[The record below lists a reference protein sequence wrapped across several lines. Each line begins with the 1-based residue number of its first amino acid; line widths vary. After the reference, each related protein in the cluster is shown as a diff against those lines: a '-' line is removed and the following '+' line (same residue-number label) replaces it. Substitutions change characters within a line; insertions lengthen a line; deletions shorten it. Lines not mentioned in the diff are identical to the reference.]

1 MSHGPCLPY
10 FSANATV
17 CLAMHVKKL
26 KNFNRAFFNT
36 SSFAGVQELMLYVRI
51 TAGEISKTTRPGEVR
66 KDAETHKKAK
76 NRKLTMVNNYKL
88 SIF

>member
-1 MSHGPCLPY
+1 
-10 FSANATV
+10 
-17 CLAMHVKKL
+17 MHVKKL